1 MGGSFHPSVFLTKEI
16 IMARKK
22 GTIDVTGL
30 SIGDIMNIDIDTF
43 NKLGAQD
50 LRRITSRLV
59 SAGNKR
65 IRALEKKGI
74 TSPAYRSI
82 GESGK
87 FSVKMPKG
95 LNKQQIANKLRQE
108 YSRVRS
114 FLSKKTS
121 TIRGYNEYV
130 KDVKE
135 EISKSIEK
143 PVKDVN
149 VSRAFEVLHKMQE
162 SGKIPVNTTGSKGGS
177 RGSIHARDFIIEKL
191 IENPEISE
199 DALINSTQEDYENYY
214 EEETEESEI

>member
-1 MGGSFHPSVFLTKEI
+1 
-16 IMARKK
+16 MARKK

-43 NKLGAQD
+43 NKLGSQD

-74 TSPAYRSI
+74 TSPALRSV

-95 LNKQQIANKLRQE
+95 LDKQQIANKLRQE

-135 EISKSIEK
+135 EISKSIGK

-149 VSRAFEVLHKMQE
+149 VSRAFETLHKMQE
-162 SGKIPVNTTGSKGGS
+162 SGRIPVNTTGAKGGS
-177 RGSIHARDFIIEKL
+177 RGSIHARNFIIEKL

-199 DALINSTQEDYENYY
+199 NALINSTQEDYENYY

>member
-1 MGGSFHPSVFLTKEI
+1 
-16 IMARKK
+16 MARKK
-22 GTIDVTGL
+22 GTIDVTGM
-30 SIGDIMNIDIDTF
+30 SISDIMNIDIDTF
-43 NKLGAQD
+43 NKLGSQD

-65 IRALEKKGI
+65 IRSLEKKGI
-74 TSPAYRSI
+74 RSPAYRSI

-87 FSVKMPKG
+87 FSVKMAKG
-95 LNKQQIANKLRQE
+95 MNQQQITNKLRQE

-135 EISKSIEK
+135 EISKSIGK

-149 VSRAFEVLHKMQE
+149 VAKAFEILHKMQE
-162 SGKIPVNTTGSKGGS
+162 SGTIPVNTTGRKGGS
-177 RGSIHARDFIIEKL
+177 KGSIHARDYIIEKL
-191 IENPEISE
+191 MENPEILE
-199 DALINSTQEDYENYY
+199 DDLMNSTEEDYENYY
-214 EEETEESEI
+214 EDETDEIEL

>member
-1 MGGSFHPSVFLTKEI
+1 
-16 IMARKK
+16 MARKK

-30 SIGDIMNIDIDTF
+30 SISDIMNIDIDTF
-43 NKLGAQD
+43 NKLGSQD

-74 TSPAYRSI
+74 SSPAYRSI

-95 LNKQQIANKLRQE
+95 LNKQQIANKLRSE

-121 TIRGYNEYV
+121 TIRGYNEYM
-130 KDVKE
+130 KNVKE
-135 EISKSIEK
+135 EISKSIGK
-143 PVKDVN
+143 SVKDVN
-149 VSRAFEVLHKMQE
+149 VTKAFEILHKMQE
-162 SGKIPVNTTGSKGGS
+162 SGRIPVNTTGSKGGS
-177 RGSIHARDFIIEKL
+177 KGSIHARDFIIQKL
-191 IENPEISE
+191 IENPELSE
-199 DALINSTQEDYENYY
+199 QTLMEDTQEDYENYY

>member
-1 MGGSFHPSVFLTKEI
+1 
-16 IMARKK
+16 MARKK

-43 NKLGAQD
+43 NKLGSQD

-74 TSPAYRSI
+74 SSPALRSL
-82 GESGK
+82 GETQK

-95 LNKQQIANKLRQE
+95 LDKQQIANKLRQE

-135 EISKSIEK
+135 EISKSIGK

-149 VSRAFEVLHKMQE
+149 VSKAFNILHKMQE
-162 SGKIPVNTTGSKGGS
+162 SGRIPVNTTGSKGGS
-177 RGSIHARDFIIEKL
+177 KGSIHARDFIIEKL

-199 DALINSTQEDYENYY
+199 DALIKSTQEDYENYY
-214 EEETEESEI
+214 EEETEETEI

>member
-1 MGGSFHPSVFLTKEI
+1 MTKEK

-43 NKLGAQD
+43 NKLGSQD

-74 TSPAYRSI
+74 SSPALRSL
-82 GESGK
+82 GETQK

-95 LNKQQIANKLRQE
+95 LDKQQIANKLRQE

-135 EISKSIEK
+135 EISKSIGK

-149 VSRAFEVLHKMQE
+149 VSKAFNILHKMQE
-162 SGKIPVNTTGSKGGS
+162 SGRIPVNTTGSKGGS
-177 RGSIHARDFIIEKL
+177 KGSIHARDFIIEKL

-199 DALINSTQEDYENYY
+199 DALIKSKQEDYENYY
-214 EEETEESEI
+214 EEETEETEI

>member
-1 MGGSFHPSVFLTKEI
+1 MTKEK

-43 NKLGAQD
+43 NKLGSQD

-74 TSPAYRSI
+74 SSPALRSL
-82 GESGK
+82 GETQK

-95 LNKQQIANKLRQE
+95 LDKQQIANKLRQE

-135 EISKSIEK
+135 EISKSIGK

-149 VSRAFEVLHKMQE
+149 VSKAFNILHKMQE
-162 SGKIPVNTTGSKGGS
+162 SGRIPVNTTGSKGGS
-177 RGSIHARDFIIEKL
+177 KGSIHARDFIIEKL

-199 DALINSTQEDYENYY
+199 DALIKSTQEDYENYY
-214 EEETEESEI
+214 EEETEETEI